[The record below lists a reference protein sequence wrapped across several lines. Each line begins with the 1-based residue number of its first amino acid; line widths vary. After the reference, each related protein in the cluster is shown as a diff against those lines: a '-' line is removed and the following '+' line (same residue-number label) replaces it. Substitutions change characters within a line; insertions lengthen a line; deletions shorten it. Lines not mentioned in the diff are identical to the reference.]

1 MCIEVKKRKEET
13 QQDNK
18 QTNERGFLRVCCSRK
33 HSEETMDPTLIKY
46 NHYLS
51 QTIHI
56 LPSWPSLVLPM
67 QLVGETLINR
77 SVFM

>member
-13 QQDNK
+13 QQDDK
-18 QTNERGFLRVCCSRK
+18 QTNERGFLCVRCSRN
-33 HSEETMDPTLIKY
+33 HSEEIMDPTLIKY
-46 NHYLS
+46 NDYLS

-67 QLVGETLINR
+67 Q
-77 SVFM
+77 S